1 MSGPTLRDD
10 ILVSVCF
17 TDAHAPDAAVPRIAA
32 TADLLK
38 KHYRYWE
45 ILVVNETDYDAALE
59 EALVAVPNVRYLSVV
74 RGLDNSQRRV
84 IAASEAIGDFV
95 VITSVNEVTSF
106 DIPAMIDDA
115 QDRNAVILGQ
125 RKATFLAEPFIALL
139 GRASGFH
146 ASTRDMQ
153 TTAIPRTVLNRLL
166 NDANP
171 VLALRFP
178 PRDNSLTVL
187 RRRPDFKD
195 STKVHEPT
203 WSGRMASRS
212 DLMLRMVT
220 EAGPSLLSAVA
231 LFSAFM
237 FVSAVFFAVYVV
249 IIYLTKTDIA
259 EGWTTL
265 SLSISGMLAF
275 LGAALFAIC
284 VTLRKAM
291 EIMRGRTIDYLVAE
305 RSSVDLFES
314 VSNALNVDTDGTESL
329 EDRRDVTPDSKL
341 VHKQTAGGAP

>member
-1 MSGPTLRDD
+1 
-10 ILVSVCF
+10 
-17 TDAHAPDAAVPRIAA
+17 
-32 TADLLK
+32 
-38 KHYRYWE
+38 
-45 ILVVNETDYDAALE
+45 
-59 EALVAVPNVRYLSVV
+59 
-74 RGLDNSQRRV
+74 
-84 IAASEAIGDFV
+84 
-95 VITSVNEVTSF
+95 
-106 DIPAMIDDA
+106 
-115 QDRNAVILGQ
+115 
-125 RKATFLAEPFIALL
+125 
-139 GRASGFH
+139 
-146 ASTRDMQ
+146 
-153 TTAIPRTVLNRLL
+153 
-166 NDANP
+166 
-171 VLALRFP
+171 
-178 PRDNSLTVL
+178 
-187 RRRPDFKD
+187 
-195 STKVHEPT
+195 
-203 WSGRMASRS
+203 MASRS

-329 EDRRDVTPDSKL
+329 EDRREATPDSKL

>member
-1 MSGPTLRDD
+1 MSGPKLRDD
-10 ILVSVCF
+10 ILISVCF
-17 TDAHAPDAAVPRIAA
+17 TDAYAPDTAVPQIAA
-32 TADLLK
+32 IAEMLK
-38 KHYRYWE
+38 NNYRYWE
-45 ILVVNETDYDAALE
+45 ILVVNETGYDTALE
-59 EALVAVPNVRYLSVV
+59 EALITVPNVRYLSVV

-95 VITSVNEVTSF
+95 VITSVNEANSF
-106 DIPAMIDDA
+106 DIPAMIDEA
-115 QDRNAVILGQ
+115 QDRNAVVLGQ
-125 RKATFLAEPFIALL
+125 RKAMVMAEPFIAIL
-139 GRASGFH
+139 GRASGFQ

-153 TTAIPRTVLNRLL
+153 TITIPRTVLNRLL

-187 RRRPDFKD
+187 RRAPDVKGAV
-195 STKVHEPT
+195 TVHEST
-203 WSGRMASRS
+203 WAARTTSRS
-212 DLMLRMVT
+212 DLLLRMVT

-237 FVSAVFFAVYVV
+237 FVSAVLFAVYVV
-249 IIYLTKTDIA
+249 VIYLTKTDIA

-291 EIMRGRTIDYLVAE
+291 EIIRGRTVDYLVAE

-314 VSNALNVDTDGTESL
+314 VSNALNVDTDGTEKL
-329 EDRRDVTPDSKL
+329 EDRQEAPAPTEL
-341 VHKQTAGGAP
+341 VQKRSAGGAP